1 MLRNSYFDQY
11 QTLMDKNSQLEN
23 EISFYTTDL
32 NRLIYSQRPMSTLR
46 IKKLP
51 SKILPIF
58 IDDVMCDNN
67 VNTLLYSSNAHKEI
81 YFYLKQKKSL
91 LNSNLNPFNSPKKK
105 KELSALGA
113 IMANR
118 SNLQVIKSLKDKI
131 DNYYNE
137 RNEIF
142 EKLRIK
148 QELFLKSQPMINNK
162 LKRLYYKPINEIK
175 LQGYQRAFNQCL
187 NRSLSDK
194 QFDLPNIKFNMN
206 DVYSRLFNNVILNQ
220 NTLRD
225 KILKK
230 KKIENEKSK
239 EKDYKDN
246 IENIR
251 YKNNHLQNYKNS
263 NLVNSLSAKNS
274 KRKKVSIKTNNSYE
288 TKNRNYFYYN
298 KIAKF
303 NVANIIKSSKGK
315 EFNIRI
321 TPRVKRKCWSTLSGG
336 PRLKSNSEINL
347 FNKNEENK
355 NEEID
360 YREIRNKSIF
370 NINKSKSKNNIN
382 NIILYNTLNGDKY
395 SWACEFIK
403 VRNYRDANFNSNLHI
418 AVKNNSIKL
427 VKYFLNKNMNPNDA
441 NKDGQTPLHFALKEG
456 NKDIIELLIKN
467 GADINIKDNDGKKP
481 FDYGSK
487 EIIKYFQLESQK

>member
-1 MLRNSYFDQY
+1 
-11 QTLMDKNSQLEN
+11 
-23 EISFYTTDL
+23 
-32 NRLIYSQRPMSTLR
+32 
-46 IKKLP
+46 
-51 SKILPIF
+51 
-58 IDDVMCDNN
+58 
-67 VNTLLYSSNAHKEI
+67 
-81 YFYLKQKKSL
+81 
-91 LNSNLNPFNSPKKK
+91 
-105 KELSALGA
+105 
-113 IMANR
+113 MANR

-148 QELFLKSQPMINNK
+148 QELFLKSQPMINSK

-194 QFDLPNIKFNMN
+194 EFDLPNIKFNMN

-230 KKIENEKSK
+230 KKIENEKNK
-239 EKDYKDN
+239 EKDIIDN
-246 IENIR
+246 IENNR

-263 NLVNSLSAKNS
+263 NLVNRISANIS
-274 KRKKVSIKTNNSYE
+274 KRKKVSIKTNNSNE
-288 TKNRNYFYYN
+288 AKNRNYFYYN
-298 KIAKF
+298 KIATF

-321 TPRVKRKCWSTLSGG
+321 TPRVKRKCWRTLSGG
-336 PRLKSNSEINL
+336 PRLKSNSENNI
-347 FNKNEENK
+347 FNKNEDNK